1 MGRVLRIA
9 LLGAVSAVLST
20 PHDALGQQFGRN
32 KVGYRDFEF
41 KVLETAHFAVFYYPA
56 EEPAAKLAADLAE
69 RWYGRFSTLLHHTF
83 TARQPL
89 ILYGSHP
96 EFAQTNVV
104 ASMLGEGIGGVT
116 ESARRRIVMPFAPTL
131 AETDRILGHEIA
143 HAFQFDLTNRHRGGL
158 AWPSWAVEGMAQY
171 LALGAGDAEAVMW
184 LRDAVSFDLL
194 PDRAYEA
201 ARKFSPY
208 RYGHTMWAY
217 LSGRFGDRVIE
228 GVLKANRPSNLEKRL
243 QKITGV
249 EFAQLYAD
257 FRAAASEAY
266 GPPPRGTEVGS
277 SPLLGGA
284 GAGRLNL
291 GPALSPDG
299 RQAIFFSEKDRLS
312 LDLFLADTSTGRI
325 VRKLATTAASARFDS
340 LQAIRSAGAW
350 SPDGRRFAFGAI
362 EKGQPVLIVLD
373 LAGAGQDETIRFGR
387 FGEIFAPS
395 WSPDGHAIALSALE
409 NGATDL
415 YLYDLDTRR
424 LRRLTDDLFGDLHP
438 AWSPDGRSIAFA
450 TERFS
455 TDIESMTLGRCD
467 LALVDVESGAVRRV
481 RALDGVRHLNPQWS
495 AGGES
500 LYFISDPDG
509 ISNVYRVDLG
519 DGVVS
524 QITRV
529 AGGTTGLTPTSPAL
543 SVAARAPAM
552 ATTIF
557 RRGKY
562 ELAFSSGAALVPS
575 VSPPVPPASDRSA
588 SSVPARVSLPPALV
602 RADATLERLL
612 ASPVTAAIEPL
623 ATRTNAY
630 TPRLFLEGVRQPYL
644 SSGGGA
650 FGTFVVGGGSMLF
663 SDLLGNRKVG
673 VFLQVGN
680 RLRDLALG
688 VRFLNREHRWNWG
701 AVADVLPSLNRFP
714 HARVTEQDGQ
724 PALTREVDYFERT
737 QVRGAG
743 YLAYAMSQSRRIEF
757 EAGARQTAYRRTVL
771 SMSRSLATGRVLDQ
785 TTTQQSGGASTTVAE
800 ASAAF
805 VTDTAVF
812 GPGGPI
818 LGSRSRYQ
826 VTSTFGELALTR
838 LLLDHR
844 RYFMPVRPYT
854 IATRVVHLGQYGRHA
869 DDPRLAPAFLGS
881 RQFVHGYGWSSLQCR
896 VDADGVCGALE
907 DLLGRRLLVGNLELR
922 APLMGIFSR
931 EFRYD
936 PVPAEAFL
944 FADSGIVWSRA
955 ASIDARHRITSFGAG
970 MRVYAFGLPLEVA
983 VVRGV
988 DSPARGWS
996 FDFSFRQGF

>member
-9 LLGAVSAVLST
+9 LLVAVSAVLCT
-20 PHDALGQQFGRN
+20 PRDARGQHFGRN

-41 KVLETAHFAVFYYPA
+41 KILETAHFAVFYYPA
-56 EEPAAKLAADLAE
+56 EEPAAKLAAEFAE
-69 RWYGRFSTLLHHTF
+69 RWYARFSTLLHHTF
-83 TARQPL
+83 AARQPL

-96 EFAQTNVV
+96 EFTQTNVV

-116 ESARRRIVMPFAPTL
+116 ESTRKRIVMPFAPTL
-131 AETDRILGHEIA
+131 AETERILGHEIV
-143 HAFQFDLTNRHRGGL
+143 HAFQFDVTRRHRGGL

-171 LALGAGDAEAVMW
+171 LALGAGDAQAIMW
-184 LRDAVSFDLL
+184 LRDAVWFDLL

-201 ARKFSPY
+201 ARTFSPY
-208 RYGHTMWAY
+208 RYGHAMWAY
-217 LSGRFGDRVIE
+217 LAGRFGDRVIE
-228 GVLKANRPSNLEKRL
+228 DVLKANRPSSLEKRL

-257 FRAAASEAY
+257 FRAAATVAY
-266 GPPPRGTEVGS
+266 GPASRGTEDR
-277 SPLLGGA
+277 SPPFLRGTA
-284 GAGRLNL
+284 VGRLNL
-291 GPALSPDG
+291 GPAVSPDG

-362 EKGQPVLIVLD
+362 EAGQPALIVLD
-373 LAGAGQDETIRFGR
+373 LAGGGQDQTIRFGR
-387 FGEIFAPS
+387 FGEVFTPS
-395 WSPDGHAIALSALE
+395 WSPDGRAIAFSALE
-409 NGATDL
+409 NGATDI
-415 YLYDLDTRR
+415 YVYDLDTAR
-424 LRRLTDDLFGDLHP
+424 LRRLTDDPFGDLHP

-455 TDIESMTLGRCD
+455 TDIESLTLGRCE
-467 LALVDVESGAVRRV
+467 LAIVDVESGALRRV
-481 RALDGVRHLNPQWS
+481 PALDGVAHLNPQWS

-509 ISNVYRVDLG
+509 VGNVYRLDLG
-519 DGVVS
+519 DGVVY

-529 AGGTTGLTPTSPAL
+529 SGGTTGLTPTSPAL

-562 ELAFSSGAALVPS
+562 EMAFSSGAAMAAGIPQ
-575 VSPPVPPASDRSA
+575 PPASERSA
-588 SSVPARVSLPPALV
+588 SPSPTTASLPPLV

-612 ASPVTAAIEPL
+612 ASPGATATDPGS
-623 ATRTNAY
+623 TRTTAY
-630 TPRLFLEGVRQPYL
+630 APRLFLEAVGQPYL
-644 SSGGGA
+644 SSGGGP

-663 SDLLGNRKVG
+663 SDLLGDRKVG
-673 VFLQVGN
+673 LFVQAGN

-701 AVADVLPSLNRFP
+701 AVADVLPSLNCFP

-724 PALTREVDYFERT
+724 SALTREVDYFERT

-771 SMSRSLATGRVLDQ
+771 STSRSLTTGRVLDR
-785 TTTQQSGGASTTVAE
+785 TTTEQSGGTSTTVAE
-800 ASAAF
+800 ASTAF

-826 VTSTFGELALTR
+826 ITSTFGELASTR

-854 IATRVVHLGQYGRHA
+854 IATRIVHLGQYGR
-869 DDPRLAPAFLGS
+869 DGQDPRLAPAFLGS

-907 DLLGRRLLVGNLELR
+907 DLLGHRLLVGNLELR

-931 EFRYD
+931 ELRYD

-944 FADSGIVWSRA
+944 FADTGIVWSRA
-955 ASIDARHRITSFGAG
+955 SQGAAAERHRITSFGAG
-970 MRVYAFGLPLEVA
+970 VRVNGFGMPLEVA